1 MRIEERQKRIL
12 EMLRDDPNISVREI
26 SERLCFSEP
35 TIRRDFTELHK
46 KGLITKL
53 YGGAVL
59 NARSADGE
67 IPFAM
72 RENEKSR
79 SKALMGKAAAELIS
93 DGDVV
98 MLDGSTSAY
107 HIVPYIVDCKDI
119 IVVTSGAKTAVELAE
134 RNITTFC
141 TGGKMIVNSFSYVG
155 QEAED
160 FVKKINADVLFFSCH
175 GLDDDGAMSD
185 PSVREVNLRQAMLT
199 QCKRKYLLCDGS
211 KFGKKCFYNMGN
223 VSEIDGIISDV
234 DIPDHIKKIVGKKT
248 NKKGD

>member
-1 MRIEERQKRIL
+1 MRIEERQKKIL
-12 EMLRDDPNISVREI
+12 EMLRDDPKITVREI

-59 NARSADGE
+59 NQRSADGE

-79 SKALMGKAAAELIS
+79 GKALMGKAAAELIQ
-93 DGDVV
+93 DGDVI

-107 HIVPYIVDCKDI
+107 HIVPYIVDRKDI
-119 IVVTSGAKTAVELAE
+119 IVVTSGAKTAIALAE

-160 FVKKINADVLFFSCH
+160 FVKKINADIVFFSCH
-175 GLDDDGAMSD
+175 GLDEDGMMSD
-185 PSVREVNLRQAMLT
+185 PSVREVNLRQAMMA

-211 KFGKKCFYNMGN
+211 KFGKKCFYNMGD
-223 VSEIDGIISDV
+223 VSEIDGIISDIEV
-234 DIPDHIKKIVGKKT
+234 PEQILGLVGKQRKE
-248 NKKGD
+248 G

>member
-1 MRIEERQKRIL
+1 
-12 EMLRDDPNISVREI
+12 
-26 SERLCFSEP
+26 
-35 TIRRDFTELHK
+35 
-46 KGLITKL
+46 
-53 YGGAVL
+53 
-59 NARSADGE
+59 
-67 IPFAM
+67 
-72 RENEKSR
+72 
-79 SKALMGKAAAELIS
+79 
-93 DGDVV
+93 
-98 MLDGSTSAY
+98 
-107 HIVPYIVDCKDI
+107 
-119 IVVTSGAKTAVELAE
+119 
-134 RNITTFC
+134 
-141 TGGKMIVNSFSYVG
+141 MIVNSFSYVG

>member
-1 MRIEERQKRIL
+1 MRIEERQKKIL
-12 EMLRDDPNISVREI
+12 EMLRDDPKITVREI

-59 NARSADGE
+59 NQRSADGE

-79 SKALMGKAAAELIS
+79 GKALMGKAAAELIQ
-93 DGDVV
+93 DGDVI

-107 HIVPYIVDCKDI
+107 HIVPYIADRKDI
-119 IVVTSGAKTAVELAE
+119 IVVTSGAKTAIALAE

-160 FVKKINADVLFFSCH
+160 FVKKINADIVFFSCH
-175 GLDDDGAMSD
+175 GLDENGMMSD
-185 PSVREVNLRQAMLT
+185 PSVREVNLRQAMMA

-211 KFGKKCFYNMGN
+211 KFGKKCFYNMGDI
-223 VSEIDGIISDV
+223 SEIDGIISDIEV
-234 DIPDHIKKIVGKKT
+234 PEQILGLVGKQRKE
-248 NKKGD
+248 G